1 MSQPSEKVFET
12 HMEEVLLQKSSW
24 HPGTNAEWDVER
36 ALFPARIFA
45 FLQETQGE
53 LQEQMRALH
62 ANRLEGLLLVK
73 GRSGNRRKVYIIS
86 LRTSSGTTAMAWI
99 VSLPAALCTT
109 TSTADSFGARL

>member
-1 MSQPSEKVFET
+1 MSQPSEKALET
-12 HMEEVLLQKSSW
+12 HVEEALLQQNGW
-24 HPGTNAEWDVER
+24 HPGTNAECDVER
-36 ALFPARIFA
+36 APFPARIFA
-45 FLQETQGE
+45 ILQETQGE

-62 ANRLEGLLLVK
+62 ANRLEGLRLVK

-86 LRTSSGTTAMAWI
+86 LRTSSGRTAMAWI